1 MHTARSCIFK
11 VLLISSYYFC
21 FRLSEDDIKLDL
33 RIDKRIFLEKLDD
46 KSGPKGPTLRQYVLV
61 NLEFLVNCRHDGYT
75 LTALAEVIS
84 EDLGRK
90 VYSSNLGRLLK
101 KYEDTSKSE
110 EVRPHQETTQK
121 AVIPTPTEAYEDL
134 FKASSIPDKG
144 SKDKHKN
151 DPLGIGGLM

>member
-1 MHTARSCIFK
+1 M
-11 VLLISSYYFC
+11 
-21 FRLSEDDIKLDL
+21 DL
-33 RIDKRIFLEKLDD
+33 RIDKRIFLEKLND
-46 KSGPKGPTLRQYVLV
+46 KSAQKGATLRQYVLV
-61 NLEFLVNCRHDGYT
+61 NLEFLVNCLHEGYT

-101 KYEDTSKSE
+101 KYEDTSKSA
-110 EVRPHQETTQK
+110 EVRNHREATQK
-121 AVIPTPTEAYEDL
+121 AVVPKSSETYEDL

-144 SKDKHKN
+144 SKDEHKN

>member
-1 MHTARSCIFK
+1 
-11 VLLISSYYFC
+11 
-21 FRLSEDDIKLDL
+21 
-33 RIDKRIFLEKLDD
+33 
-46 KSGPKGPTLRQYVLV
+46 LV

-121 AVIPTPTEAYEDL
+121 AVVPTPTEAYEDL
-134 FKASSIPDKG
+134 FEASSIPDKG
-144 SKDKHKN
+144 SKYEHKN